1 MSLTKK
7 LFPFLYKTDWT
18 TKPDHEIKLAFVGS
32 DGTEY
37 FEFISGYSCYYERYN
52 AILDRLAEIDCK
64 VDKAYLDDFQAIM
77 KEYLTK
83 GDLYN
88 ASILLKN
95 LEDRRN
101 YIFNQELLYDLA
113 TVWYFDKSENCYA
126 YNTEYAEIKK
136 KRWKEE
142 KGRLSF
148 FFAESY
154 RKIHALT
161 SGLENEFRDLG
172 KGGKSGNAN
181 SPKVSFVEY
190 IRKKQ
195 RQRRDLQITITN
207 QGFGG
212 LDFDKIRKLTIFEW
226 YEVIRSL
233 NKTKSRPQGN
243 KTPKSNNRG

>member
-1 MSLTKK
+1 MKVSLTKK

-37 FEFISGYSCYYERYN
+37 FEFVSGYSCYYERYN

-64 VDKAYLDDFQAIM
+64 VDKAYLDDFQVIM

-126 YNTEYAEIKK
+126 YNPEYAEIKK
-136 KRWKEE
+136 KRWKAE

-148 FFAESY
+148 FLQSPIGKYMPLQADWKMSLETLE
-154 RKIHALT
+154 KAVNLETLTALKYHL
-161 SGLENEFRDLG
+161 SNISEKSSD
-172 KGGKSGNAN
+172 KGEIYK
-181 SPKVSFVEY
+181 
-190 IRKKQ
+190 
-195 RQRRDLQITITN
+195 LQ
-207 QGFGG
+207 
-212 LDFDKIRKLTIFEW
+212 
-226 YEVIRSL
+226 
-233 NKTKSRPQGN
+233 SR
-243 KTPKSNNRG
+243 